1 MAIRAVMQTVKE
13 QVMLLS
19 KSISGFFILR
29 MALAI
34 VLGMQWLI
42 MLHMF
47 WGETFPFLLTL
58 HHS

>member
-1 MAIRAVMQTVKE
+1 MQTVKE

-42 MLHMF
+42 MLDMF